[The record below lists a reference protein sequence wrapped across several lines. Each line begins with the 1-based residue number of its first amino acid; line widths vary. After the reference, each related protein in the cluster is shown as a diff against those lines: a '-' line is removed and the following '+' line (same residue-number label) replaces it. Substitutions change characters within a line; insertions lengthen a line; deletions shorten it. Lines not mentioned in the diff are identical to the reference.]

1 MMQRRVKGG
10 NIRAEEVRKAPNEYA
25 EMLLALIR
33 AQTTSKRMIEVAQC
47 NMDVIEVLKRLEPVR
62 VTHMRNMIKLKQK
75 QEQNDATSG

>member
-33 AQTTSKRMIEVAQC
+33 PQTTSQRMIEVAQC
-47 NMDVIEVLKRLEPVR
+47 NMDVIEALKRLEPVR
-62 VTHMRNMIKLKQK
+62 VTHMRNMIKLKQLMEK
-75 QEQNDATSG
+75 KEQGNG